1 MIALVIGAT
10 GATGIHLV
18 KKLLDDD
25 AYVEVKVFV
34 RRSFPLQHTKL
45 KVYGIDF
52 SELKKIKDLITG
64 DVLFSC
70 LGTTLKIAGSKENQW
85 EIDYDIPYDFAKMA
99 KVNGVNTMVLLS
111 AYGASPDSSV
121 FYSRLK
127 GELERDILDLK
138 FAKTIIFKPGSLI
151 RENTD
156 RLGEKLAVNFVNL
169 LNSFGVMKKFRPLP
183 TDVLAEKLAKSPKLK
198 GSDIDIVVLDKIF
211 QY

>member
-25 AYVEVKVFV
+25 TYVEVKVFV
-34 RRSFPLQHTKL
+34 RKRFPIQHAKL
-45 KVYGIDF
+45 KVFILDF
-52 SELKKIKDLITG
+52 NELKDYKKLING

-85 EIDYDIPYDFAKMA
+85 EIDYDIPFNFAKLA
-99 KVNGVNTMVLLS
+99 KTNGLNTMVLLS

-127 GELERDILDLK
+127 GELERDIIDLK

-156 RLGEKLAVNFVNL
+156 RLGEKLAVNFVNF
-169 LNSFGVMKKFRPLP
+169 LNFFGVMKKFRPLE
-183 TDVLAEKLAKSPKLK
+183 TKILAEKLAKAPKIN
-198 GSDIDIVVLDKIF
+198 GNDVEIIVLDKIF